1 MYKTKD
7 TRGPFLAVVDG
18 RFLPLDEFSIEENV
32 DKTSISAASS
42 QNSFAQTQTE
52 YTVSLK
58 TYRDPQVRM
67 NKLHRLWIFSQDK
80 TWTINEFSVGKC
92 GAASTYDGRY
102 MVEGTGTEISV
113 SER

>member
-7 TRGPFLAVVDG
+7 TSGPFLAVVDG
-18 RFLPLDEFSIEENV
+18 RFLPLDEFSIEGNV
-32 DKTSISAASS
+32 DKTSIRSTVARN
-42 QNSFAQTQTE
+42 NSITTQAE

-67 NKLHRLWIFSQDK
+67 NKLHRLWIFSQNK
-80 TWTINEFSVGKC
+80 TWTIDEFSVGKC
-92 GAASTYDGRY
+92 GAASMHDARHI
-102 MVEGTGTEISV
+102 VEGTGTEISV